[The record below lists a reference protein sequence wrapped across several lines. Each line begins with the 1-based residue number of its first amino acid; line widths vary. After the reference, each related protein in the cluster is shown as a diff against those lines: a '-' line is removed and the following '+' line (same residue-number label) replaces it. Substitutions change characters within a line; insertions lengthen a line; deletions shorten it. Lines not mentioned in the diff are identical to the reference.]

1 MELKAKVK
9 QVLPLQ
15 SGVSARGEWKKATLI
30 MEYGEEYPKEVAVS
44 NMKKAD
50 DFVNLPVGTELV
62 MQVEATS
69 REFNGKWYTNIDC
82 WKWEVATVVAQSQQ
96 LTPEQIK
103 ATYSQPQTQ
112 APKQAV
118 DDSFPF

>member
-9 QVLPLQ
+9 QVLPIQ
-15 SGVSARGEWKKATLI
+15 SGVSSRGEWKKATLI

-50 DFVNLPVGTELV
+50 DFGNIPVGTELI

-82 WKWEVATVVAQSQQ
+82 WKWEVVTVVPQSQP
-96 LTPEQIK
+96 LKPKQIK

-112 APKQAV
+112 APRQAP
-118 DDSFPF
+118 DEFPF